1 MTVWKREVEAPEV
14 RDQGYLRLL
23 QTRFPGDTFR
33 GEQSAFK
40 AQGRENAGR
49 KHWSLGFGGQSGGV
63 ELASA
68 ISEKKKVRIV
78 DGLGLCPAHLFLLPP
93 SPAVSTLLT
102 LLPPP
107 VLKCRQFTVA
117 GKHLTVL
124 KGE

>member
-1 MTVWKREVEAPEV
+1 MWKREVEAPEV

-23 QTRFPGDTFR
+23 QTRFPGETFR

-40 AQGRENAGR
+40 AQGGKNAGR
-49 KHWSLGFGGQSGGV
+49 KCWSGIKRNIRAVGWRQ
-63 ELASA
+63 
-68 ISEKKKVRIV
+68 
-78 DGLGLCPAHLFLLPP
+78 GLCPGSAHQFLFLLLP
-93 SPAVSTLLT
+93 SLKVSTLLT

-124 KGE
+124 KGEQIGD